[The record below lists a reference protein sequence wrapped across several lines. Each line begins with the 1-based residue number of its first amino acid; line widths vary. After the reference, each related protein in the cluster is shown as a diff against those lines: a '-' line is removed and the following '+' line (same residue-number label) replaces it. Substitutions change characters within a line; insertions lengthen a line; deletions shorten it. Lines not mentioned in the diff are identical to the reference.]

1 MTSKPPY
8 RVPSMAEIKSG
19 KWNGFDA
26 ASTFSGC
33 GGSSLGYRMA
43 GFRLLWA
50 NEFVPAAR
58 ETYLANAAP
67 YTVVDGSDVR
77 ALKVADVLTAM
88 NKKPGELDL
97 FDGSPPCFAAG
108 TSVVAE
114 RRVIAIEDVVVGD
127 KVLTGKGRWRRV
139 TDVMTRRAATLIV
152 DGRIEVTSDHPFLA
166 REQRKKNGTRFTLG
180 SERWVPATEVEG
192 MFCAVPT
199 AVRALTVPEIGGRPL
214 ALDNDFWWMVGR
226 WIGDGWVRV
235 FPGEDRPAKDRV
247 PLSKTPRLCAHCGT
261 EQARRRQR
269 GNSLMFTAYCSE
281 FCRLAFGRKA
291 RKRPRHSVLLCS
303 SLREGDD
310 LSKKLRRI
318 RRLTWAASKQRATW
332 RFSTS
337 HKQLTLWLVEQFG
350 RGAAKKTLP
359 GWVFGM
365 REDHRRS
372 LFEGYLS
379 ADGHEVE
386 RGGTWKFS
394 SVSRNLSVGMRVLAT
409 TLGYSTGALK
419 MRKGGT
425 HILGRRINGKGSW
438 PISACANETRYT
450 RVEGD
455 HRWSKIRRATVAG
468 GDDVDVFDLTVEEDH
483 SFVAD
488 GFVVHNCASFSTAGK
503 RSGGWGTVKKYSDV
517 AQRTDDLFFEFARLL
532 EGVRPRTF
540 VAENVA
546 GLVRGVAVGYFNDV
560 LGLLRSLGYRV
571 AARLLDAQ
579 WLGVPQQRSRI
590 IFVGVR
596 EDLGFEP
603 AYPEPQQFRYT
614 VADACPWVK
623 AVRTHS
629 NRDVYY
635 RAAGDAPAPTIT
647 SHDHKT
653 GETSIH
659 GGGFV
664 ESDVPLGAFDGV
676 DIGRFAIGAEWDR
689 LEEGEQSSRFFN
701 LIRADRDKPSPTI
714 LASHGGGSIA
724 SVTHPTE
731 KRKFS
736 IPELRRLCSFPDDF
750 KLLGTYEQNWERL
763 GRAVPPLMMK
773 AIAETVRD
781 KILIPW
787 RAAKEARER

>member
-1 MTSKPPY
+1 MTKPPY

-97 FDGSPPCFAAG
+97 FDGSPPC
-108 TSVVAE
+108 S
-114 RRVIAIEDVVVGD
+114 
-127 KVLTGKGRWRRV
+127 
-139 TDVMTRRAATLIV
+139 
-152 DGRIEVTSDHPFLA
+152 
-166 REQRKKNGTRFTLG
+166 
-180 SERWVPATEVEG
+180 
-192 MFCAVPT
+192 
-199 AVRALTVPEIGGRPL
+199 
-214 ALDNDFWWMVGR
+214 
-226 WIGDGWVRV
+226 
-235 FPGEDRPAKDRV
+235 
-247 PLSKTPRLCAHCGT
+247 
-261 EQARRRQR
+261 
-269 GNSLMFTAYCSE
+269 
-281 FCRLAFGRKA
+281 
-291 RKRPRHSVLLCS
+291 
-303 SLREGDD
+303 
-310 LSKKLRRI
+310 
-318 RRLTWAASKQRATW
+318 
-332 RFSTS
+332 
-337 HKQLTLWLVEQFG
+337 
-350 RGAAKKTLP
+350 
-359 GWVFGM
+359 
-365 REDHRRS
+365 
-372 LFEGYLS
+372 
-379 ADGHEVE
+379 
-386 RGGTWKFS
+386 
-394 SVSRNLSVGMRVLAT
+394 
-409 TLGYSTGALK
+409 
-419 MRKGGT
+419 
-425 HILGRRINGKGSW
+425 
-438 PISACANETRYT
+438 
-450 RVEGD
+450 
-455 HRWSKIRRATVAG
+455 
-468 GDDVDVFDLTVEEDH
+468 
-483 SFVAD
+483 
-488 GFVVHNCASFSTAGK
+488 SFSLAGK

-532 EGVRPRTF
+532 EGIRPRTF

-560 LGLLRSLGYRV
+560 LSLLRSLGYRV

-579 WLGVPQQRSRI
+579 WLGVPQQRTRI

-603 AYPEPQQFRYT
+603 AHPEPQQFRYT

-635 RAAGDAPAPTIT
+635 RAAGDAPATTIMAHDYKT
-647 SHDHKT
+647 S
-653 GETSIH
+653 ETSIY

-664 ESDVPLGAFDGV
+664 ESDVPLDAFDGV
-676 DIGRFAIGAEWDR
+676 DISRFAIGAEWDK

-701 LIRADRDKPSPTI
+701 LIRADRDKPSPPI

-750 KLLGTYEQNWERL
+750 VLTGSYEQQWERL
-763 GRAVPPLMMK
+763 GRAVPPVMMR
-773 AIAETVRD
+773 AVAETVRD